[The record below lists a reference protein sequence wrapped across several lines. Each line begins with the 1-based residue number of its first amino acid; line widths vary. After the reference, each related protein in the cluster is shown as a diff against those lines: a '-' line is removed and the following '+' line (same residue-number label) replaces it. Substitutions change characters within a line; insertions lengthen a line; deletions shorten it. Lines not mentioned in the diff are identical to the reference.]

1 MKRFVAAAAAAV
13 LTLVAAPLAQAKVSA
28 EEVTERVESI
38 LAEPT
43 EGLAAEVDALTRAH
57 AVLHEALSDR

>member
-1 MKRFVAAAAAAV
+1 MSP
-13 LTLVAAPLAQAKVSA
+13 APIPRDPRAPKVSA

-57 AVLHEALSDR
+57 AVLHEALSDS

>member
-1 MKRFVAAAAAAV
+1 MTKMSP
-13 LTLVAAPLAQAKVSA
+13 APIPRDPRAPKVSA

-43 EGLAAEVDALTRAH
+43 DGLAEEVDALTRAH
-57 AVLHEALSDR
+57 AVLHEALSDS

>member
-1 MKRFVAAAAAAV
+1 M
-13 LTLVAAPLAQAKVSA
+13 TQMSPAPIPRDPRAPKVSA
-28 EEVTERVESI
+28 GEVTERVESI

-43 EGLAAEVDALTRAH
+43 DGLAAEVDALTRAH

>member
-1 MKRFVAAAAAAV
+1 MSP
-13 LTLVAAPLAQAKVSA
+13 APIPCDPRAPKVSA

-43 EGLAAEVDALTRAH
+43 DGLAAEVDALTRAH

>member
-1 MKRFVAAAAAAV
+1 MTKMSP
-13 LTLVAAPLAQAKVSA
+13 APIPRDPRAPKVSA
-28 EEVTERVESI
+28 DEVTERVESI

-43 EGLAAEVDALTRAH
+43 DGLAEEVDALTRAH